1 MLKAC
6 SGEGGLAQIAER
18 RNKRAECFQL
28 ERREAEACGGSC
40 SDDGRNWH
48 QFILEENLERLG

>member
-1 MLKAC
+1 M
-6 SGEGGLAQIAER
+6 GRGGLAQIAER

-28 ERREAEACGGSC
+28 ETREAEACGGSC